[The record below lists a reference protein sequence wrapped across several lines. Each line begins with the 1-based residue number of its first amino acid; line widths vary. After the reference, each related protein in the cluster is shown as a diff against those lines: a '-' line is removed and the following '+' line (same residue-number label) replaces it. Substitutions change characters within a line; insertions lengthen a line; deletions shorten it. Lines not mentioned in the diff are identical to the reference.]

1 MPEKIPH
8 VVVYPT
14 PKGILV
20 RVGSGRFSQE
30 DAEILAK
37 AAGEKGK
44 SEPREIVLNILP
56 VDSFQSAALATVARL
71 AFDHRLKIVCAD
83 PKITKL
89 LDLVGIL
96 PAVEVAEKEEA
107 FVTEPPPPRPTRT
120 VKRTTPAPGKR
131 K

>member
-1 MPEKIPH
+1 MPEKVPH
-8 VVVYPT
+8 IIVYPT

-30 DAEILAK
+30 DAEVLAK
-37 AAGEKGK
+37 AAGEKGPG
-44 SEPREIVLNILP
+44 EPREIVLNILP

-71 AFDHRLKIVCAD
+71 AFDHRLKVVCAD

-96 PAVEVAEKEEA
+96 PAVEVADKEQA
-107 FVTEPPPPRPTRT
+107 FIAEPPPPRPTRS
-120 VKRTTPAPGKR
+120 VKRPTPLPK
-131 K
+131 KK